1 MDKHSGETTGIQQAS
16 SRAASLLQA
25 EPTATKARSQLAPVS
40 PASMPAC
47 LSSAGGKKQ
56 SHP

>member
-1 MDKHSGETTGIQQAS
+1 MDKHSGKTTGIQQAS
-16 SRAASLLQA
+16 SRDFLQA

-40 PASMPAC
+40 PASMPVC

-56 SHP
+56 LRP